1 MSFSFR
7 ISPSQNA
14 VCGYLNFSAETSL
27 MELAA
32 GLVSA
37 VHYCTAGDQGVPHH
51 THMPVSRLFE
61 ELFKLREE
69 GGRSVKNFLVLL
81 NCFASN
87 MVIFCQLDRCRKV
100 SSPLC
105 SLGSLLYCSA
115 FNVLCKKKTGLQ
127 IFFQLMLPRI
137 YF

>member
-1 MSFSFR
+1 
-7 ISPSQNA
+7 
-14 VCGYLNFSAETSL
+14 

-69 GGRSVKNFLVLL
+69 GGRSVKIFWFCSIALLQTWSYFVSWIVVERYLALFVLL
-81 NCFASN
+81 DPLFFF
-87 MVIFCQLDRCRKV
+87 VKTQQGCR
-100 SSPLC
+100 S
-105 SLGSLLYCSA
+105 
-115 FNVLCKKKTGLQ
+115 
-127 IFFQLMLPRI
+127 FFI
-137 YF
+137 YVA

>member
-1 MSFSFR
+1 
-7 ISPSQNA
+7 
-14 VCGYLNFSAETSL
+14 

-37 VHYCTAGDQGVPHH
+37 VHYCTASDQGVPHH

-81 NCFASN
+81 NCFTSN
-87 MVIFCQLDRCRKV
+87 MVVFCQLDSSRKI
-100 SSPLC
+100 SCPLC
-105 SLGSLLYCSA
+105 SLGSLLYCSS
-115 FNVLCKKKTGLQ
+115 FMFFVKKNRVADLYK
-127 IFFQLMLPRI
+127 IQLMLPRSSMSNKAG
-137 YF
+137 Y